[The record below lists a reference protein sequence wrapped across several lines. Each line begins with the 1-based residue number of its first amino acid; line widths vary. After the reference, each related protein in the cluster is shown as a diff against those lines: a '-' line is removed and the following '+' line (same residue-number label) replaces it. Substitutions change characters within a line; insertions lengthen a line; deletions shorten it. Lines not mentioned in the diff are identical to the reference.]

1 MLPPFQVPKSTFNQ
15 PMKLKF
21 EWYYPACYLLNYTYV
36 KISKWT
42 IPIKIKMKIG
52 WSGKKAYDEN
62 SSEYSLL
69 SDIRLI
75 GEPVIAKRYCYVLH
89 HFPLYFP
96 LFAHE
101 EPFHTYTLAYSL
113 DDVFDSSIAG
123 RCSQRRRTGL
133 LRPNN
138 LGNKYFEK
146 GHFRSR
152 PFFPGHPRSY
162 IEILYR

>member
-15 PMKLKF
+15 PMKLTF

-42 IPIKIKMKIG
+42 ILIKIKMKIG

-75 GEPVIAKRYCYVLH
+75 GEPVIAKRYCYVLQ
-89 HFPLYFP
+89 HFPLYFFLLIIKIKP
-96 LFAHE
+96 LSDYRNRIKVLISNQINKKIIR
-101 EPFHTYTLAYSL
+101 YTQWHY
-113 DDVFDSSIAG
+113 
-123 RCSQRRRTGL
+123 C
-133 LRPNN
+133 
-138 LGNKYFEK
+138 K
-146 GHFRSR
+146 
-152 PFFPGHPRSY
+152 
-162 IEILYR
+162 

>member
-15 PMKLKF
+15 PMKLTF

-42 IPIKIKMKIG
+42 ILIKIKMKIG

-75 GEPVIAKRYCYVLH
+75 GEPVIAKRYCYVPR
-89 HFPLYFP
+89 HFPLYFLRIIKIKP
-96 LFAHE
+96 LSDYRNRIKVLISNQINKKIIRLIVNKH
-101 EPFHTYTLAYSL
+101 L
-113 DDVFDSSIAG
+113 DISINF
-123 RCSQRRRTGL
+123 L
-133 LRPNN
+133 DW
-138 LGNKYFEK
+138 
-146 GHFRSR
+146 
-152 PFFPGHPRSY
+152 
-162 IEILYR
+162 